1 MDNQHIDGAVADDE
15 LKEEAFELDDADP
28 EELADSENEDLE
40 EEDLETLEARMG
52 ELTQPAFTT
61 DSVRS
66 YLQEIG
72 KVKLL
77 TLEEEI
83 SLARRY
89 EEGKEAQLTLTTEAE
104 DFPERTRRGLK
115 RVVEDGELAK
125 SQLIEANLRLVVS
138 VAKKYRNRG
147 LSFMDTVQEGNQGL
161 VRAVEKFEY
170 RKGFKFST
178 YATWWIRQAVN
189 RAIADQARTIRI
201 PVHMVETVNKL
212 KRMQR
217 ELHQDFGRDPSFE
230 EIAGAMGPAWDATK
244 VEGVFDITKEPVSLE
259 TPVGDEGDALY
270 GDFIPDEDIVS
281 PVEQANQALLSEGI
295 DNALAK
301 LDEREATVLK
311 LRHGLLDGYEHTLE
325 EVGRHFGIT
334 RERIRQIEAK
344 ALRKLKYHESRSR
357 KLRDFLE

>member
-1 MDNQHIDGAVADDE
+1 MEHQHVDNVNTASQEFDE
-15 LKEEAFELDDADP
+15 TLEPATAELEL
-28 EELADSENEDLE
+28 EELVEPEGEDLE
-40 EEDLETLEARMG
+40 ALEARMG
-52 ELTQPAFTT
+52 EMPQPTPTT

-89 EEGKEAQLTLTTEAE
+89 EEGREAE
-104 DFPERTRRGLK
+104 LRLATEGETLPERTRRGLT
-115 RVVEDGELAK
+115 RIVEDGELAK
-125 SQLIEANLRLVVS
+125 GQLTEANLRLVVS

-147 LSFMDTVQEGNQGL
+147 ISFMDTVQEGNQGL
-161 VRAVEKFEY
+161 IRAVEKFEY

-178 YATWWIRQAVN
+178 YATWWIRQAIN

-212 KRMQR
+212 NRMQR
-217 ELHQDFGRDPSFE
+217 DLHQELGRDPSFAE
-230 EIAGAMGPAWDATK
+230 LAEAMGPGWNAER
-244 VEGVFDITKEPVSLE
+244 VEEVFDITKEPVSLE
-259 TPVGDEGDALY
+259 TPVGDEGDSSY
-270 GDFIPDEDIVS
+270 GDFIADDNIVS
-281 PVEQANQALLSEGI
+281 PVEQTNRVLLSEGVG
-295 DNALAK
+295 NALTR

-311 LRHGLLDGYEHTLE
+311 LRHGLLDGHEHTLE
-325 EVGRHFGIT
+325 EVGQHFGVT
-334 RERIRQIEAK
+334 RERIRQIESK

-357 KLRDFLE
+357 QLRDFLE